1 MTQKPPYRPR
11 ACSGYW
17 PHGQVC
23 AVVQEIDELATKQR
37 QAHG

>member
-1 MTQKPPYRPR
+1 MTQKTPYRPCASAR
-11 ACSGYW
+11 YW